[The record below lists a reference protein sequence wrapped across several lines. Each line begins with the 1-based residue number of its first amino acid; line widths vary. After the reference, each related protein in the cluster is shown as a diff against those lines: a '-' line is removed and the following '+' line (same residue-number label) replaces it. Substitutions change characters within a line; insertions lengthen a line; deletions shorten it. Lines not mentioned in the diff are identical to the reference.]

1 MFADIDKRKM
11 SSKRLI
17 KVRSF
22 PGATCFDIYH
32 YLVSILERKPYHVIL
47 HVGKNDVAHYEGTEI
62 VDKLLELKPFIA
74 EQLPATHTIVSHII
88 TRTHSGHLAIKI
100 S

>member
-22 PGATCFDIYH
+22 PGETCFDIYH
-32 YLVSILERKPYHVIL
+32 YLVPILERKPYHVIL
-47 HVGKNDVAHYEGTEI
+47 HVGTNDVVHYEGTEI
-62 VDKLLELKPFIA
+62 VDKLLELKPFIT
-74 EQLPATHTIVSHII
+74 EQLPATHTVVSHII